1 MYVLQKITF
10 QQGVH
15 SSLDPYVVT
24 SCLHVESWQPGDFKI
39 SGKERRRE
47 GSNLGQGRNK
57 LIKPSKDACLQP
69 CQKSEEEN
77 CFIYLHP
84 FDSRC
89 APPRKKN
96 SNIMP
101 HILFSSQFLYWE
113 KAAAAACSWPDLP
126 IIQRREAYKK
136 AKAFSLTNS
145 RRLKK
150 PPCTGL
156 FSHSR
161 GQTKNA
167 AKGLPLANESLCQ
180 KKAAWNMMQRR
191 GNSEAAPPYNPL
203 LL

>member
-1 MYVLQKITF
+1 MSFFCSETFKVSKGGGNGRQTLVNAIIVLRRCSSVFSPLFCYYRRLMYVLQKITF

-89 APPRKKN
+89 APPRKKTRISCPTFFFRLN
-96 SNIMP
+96 FFI
-101 HILFSSQFLYWE
+101 E
-113 KAAAAACSWPDLP
+113 
-126 IIQRREAYKK
+126 
-136 AKAFSLTNS
+136 
-145 RRLKK
+145 RRL
-150 PPCTGL
+150 
-156 FSHSR
+156 
-161 GQTKNA
+161 
-167 AKGLPLANESLCQ
+167 
-180 KKAAWNMMQRR
+180 
-191 GNSEAAPPYNPL
+191 L
-203 LL
+203 LLHALARFTHHSTPRGLQKS